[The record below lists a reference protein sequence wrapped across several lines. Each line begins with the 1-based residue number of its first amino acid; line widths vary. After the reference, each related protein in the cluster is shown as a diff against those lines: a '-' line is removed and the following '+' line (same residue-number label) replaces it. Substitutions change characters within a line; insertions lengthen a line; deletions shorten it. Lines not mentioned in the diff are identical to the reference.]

1 MSDCVDGGSG
11 CTPAGPSTLPVPEM
25 PPELPPAPKRR
36 RLRGKQADVA
46 GAFLPEGEAL
56 GSLAPGPLKRRRL
69 DETSEAARRIERAEA
84 LRDDCAVSA
93 VWEAAV
99 LRATAGDAA
108 YEAFIS
114 SAGFVNEDAM
124 SSQLTLDRVGLDHVL
139 HVDCHV
145 AADRETAGLRTAAG
159 DAAVE
164 APFCSTGIASGTATA
179 FELPPDLDGQMC
191 DISQLDAFSAIVD
204 EEEDVFGHGDD
215 LGEAAYE

>member
-1 MSDCVDGGSG
+1 MSDHVSCGSG
-11 CTPAGPSTLPVPEM
+11 CSPAGPSSLLVPER
-25 PPELPPAPKRR
+25 PLEPLPAPKRR

-46 GAFLPEGEAL
+46 GAFLPEGEVP

-69 DETSEAARRIERAEA
+69 EEAGAAAILIEKAEA
-84 LRDDCAVSA
+84 LRDDCSVSA

-99 LRATAGDAA
+99 LRSAAGEAA
-108 YEAFIS
+108 YEAFIAS
-114 SAGFVNEDAM
+114 TGLVSEDAM
-124 SSQLTLDRVGLDHVL
+124 ASQLTPHRFGLDHVL

-145 AADRETAGLRTAAG
+145 AADREAAVLRTAAG

-191 DISQLDAFSAIVD
+191 DISQLDAFNAIVD